1 IFTYLGKIKMYRSFK
16 EVNSMKNVQDVM
28 STDIAVCRKEDTLY
42 EAASKM
48 KERDVGVIPV
58 CSENK
63 ELMGVI
69 TDRDLVLR
77 GYAEKKPDT
86 TTVQDVMSGQ
96 LYHVSQDTSVQE
108 AADMMAQKQIR
119 RLPIVENG
127 KLAGIVSLGDLSLED
142 KSNEAAGSA
151 LEDISERPE
160 IH

>member
-1 IFTYLGKIKMYRSFK
+1 
-16 EVNSMKNVQDVM
+16 MKNVKDVM
-28 STDIAVCRKEDTLY
+28 STDITVCRKEDTLHD
-42 EAASKM
+42 AASKM

-58 CSENK
+58 CSENQ

-77 GYAEKKPDT
+77 GYADKKPDT
-86 TTVQDVMSGQ
+86 AMIQEVMSEQ

-127 KLAGIVSLGDLSLED
+127 KLTGIVSLGDLSLED

>member
-1 IFTYLGKIKMYRSFK
+1 MT
-16 EVNSMKNVQDVM
+16 NVQDVM
-28 STDIAVCRKEDTLY
+28 SKDIAVCRKEDTLH

-48 KERDVGVIPV
+48 KERNVGVIPV

-77 GYAEKKPDT
+77 GYAEKKADT
-86 TTVQDVMSGQ
+86 TSVQEVMSDR
-96 LYHVSQDTSVQE
+96 LYHASPETSVQE
-108 AADMMAQKQIR
+108 AADMMAHEQIR
-119 RLPIVENG
+119 RVPIVENG
-127 KLAGIVSLGDLSLED
+127 KLVGIVSLGDLSLED

-160 IH
+160 LH